1 MLVWAQTWG
10 LECVCAGG
18 GFGIWP
24 PCPGLLAAA
33 AVPTGGEA
41 AKGLWGRQRTAPA
54 PEPPSDKRAQ
64 EQEFIPVNMFALF
77 ILSIFINHNRRD
89 ICC

>member
-1 MLVWAQTWG
+1 MGPDLG
-10 LECVCAGG
+10 LGVG
-18 GFGIWP
+18 GFGIWL

-33 AVPTGGEA
+33 TVPARGGRRGGSGEA
-41 AKGLWGRQRTAPA
+41 VREALRRRVAPA
-54 PEPPSDKRAQ
+54 WEPPSDKRAQ

>member
-1 MLVWAQTWG
+1 M
-10 LECVCAGG
+10 GG
-18 GFGIWP
+18 DLGFGHPALGSWQQP
-24 PCPGLLAAA
+24 QSREGRR
-33 AVPTGGEA
+33 GQREA
-41 AKGLWGRQRTAPA
+41 EREALRQLRAPA
-54 PEPPSDKRAQ
+54 REPPSDKRAQ

>member
-1 MLVWAQTWG
+1 M
-10 LECVCAGG
+10 
-18 GFGIWP
+18 GFGHPALGSWQP
-24 PCPGLLAAA
+24 PRCQREGERR
-33 AVPTGGEA
+33 GGSGEA
-41 AKGLWGRQRTAPA
+41 VREALRQRVAPA
-54 PEPPSDKRAQ
+54 WEPPSDKRAQ